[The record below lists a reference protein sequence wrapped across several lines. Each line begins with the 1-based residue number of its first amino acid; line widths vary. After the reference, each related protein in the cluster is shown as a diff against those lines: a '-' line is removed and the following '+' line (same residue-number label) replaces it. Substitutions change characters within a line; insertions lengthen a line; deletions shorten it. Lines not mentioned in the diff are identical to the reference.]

1 MGPLAILVCFSCP
14 ILVLGLLAFL
24 NKTLRKPI
32 LRQREF
38 NARGIRGP
46 PYKFLFGNAREIQK
60 MKTAAAAKPMSNLS
74 HEIRT
79 RLEPHLATWT
89 EAYGKNFVFWMGPE
103 PILVVTEPELVKVV
117 GNNAEKVY
125 QKLEAEGYIKK
136 LFGDGLVTSRGEK
149 WAKMRKLVNHAFQGD
164 SLKSMV
170 PAMVASTEVMLQRT
184 AFGSS
189 YFQGKLVFDGLAKL
203 LQLAT
208 KHALNIQIPGLSKV
222 YKPKDEIEAEKLE
235 QQIRDVIIAMVTK
248 REEMV
253 TNGDL
258 DSCGSDFL
266 GLLVKARY
274 EDDESKRISVD
285 NVVDECKTF
294 YLAGHETCDI
304 LLTWAMLL
312 LSIHTDWQEEAR
324 KEVMTHFGNKTPDA
338 DGIMKL
344 KTMTMIINETLRLY
358 PPAFEMMR
366 KVDKEVQLGK
376 FRVPA
381 NTNIIISYLSLH
393 HDPKIWG
400 EDVHHFKPDR
410 FSQGLAKAT
419 NNVQSVHI
427 PFGMGA
433 RICAGYNFAP
443 ILTKIALSM
452 ILQRYAFTLSPA
464 YVHSP
469 IYAFTIRPQFGVQ
482 VIFQAL

>member
-1 MGPLAILVCFSCP
+1 
-14 ILVLGLLAFL
+14 
-24 NKTLRKPI
+24 
-32 LRQREF
+32 
-38 NARGIRGP
+38 
-46 PYKFLFGNAREIQK
+46 
-60 MKTAAAAKPMSNLS
+60 
-74 HEIRT
+74 
-79 RLEPHLATWT
+79 
-89 EAYGKNFVFWMGPE
+89 
-103 PILVVTEPELVKVV
+103 
-117 GNNAEKVY
+117 
-125 QKLEAEGYIKK
+125 
-136 LFGDGLVTSRGEK
+136 
-149 WAKMRKLVNHAFQGD
+149 
-164 SLKSMV
+164 
-170 PAMVASTEVMLQRT
+170 
-184 AFGSS
+184 
-189 YFQGKLVFDGLAKL
+189 
-203 LQLAT
+203 
-208 KHALNIQIPGLSKV
+208 
-222 YKPKDEIEAEKLE
+222 
-235 QQIRDVIIAMVTK
+235 MVTK

-304 LLTWAMLL
+304 LLTWAM
-312 LSIHTDWQEEAR
+312 
-324 KEVMTHFGNKTPDA
+324 
-338 DGIMKL
+338 
-344 KTMTMIINETLRLY
+344 TMIINETLRLY

-376 FRVPA
+376 FR
-381 NTNIIISYLSLH
+381 
-393 HDPKIWG
+393 
-400 EDVHHFKPDR
+400 
-410 FSQGLAKAT
+410 LAKAT

>member
-1 MGPLAILVCFSCP
+1 MPQLTLLSAEYKHWLDGRVIPIVIALLPNFGNTEKEKGGETIMGPLAILVCFSCP

-117 GNNAEKVY
+117 GNDAEKVY
-125 QKLEAEGYIKK
+125 QKLESEGYIKK

-170 PAMVASTEVMLQRT
+170 PAMVASTQVMLQRT

-189 YFQGKLVFDGLAKL
+189 YFQGKLVFEGITKL
-203 LQLAT
+203 LHLAT
-208 KHALNIQIPGLSKV
+208 KNAFNIQIPGLSKV
-222 YKPKDEIEAEKLE
+222 YKSKDEIEAEKLE

-285 NVVDECKTF
+285 DVVDECKTF
-294 YLAGHETCDI
+294 YLTGHETCNI

-324 KEVMTHFGNKTPDA
+324 KEVMTHFGSRTPDA

-344 KTMTMIINETLRLY
+344 KTMTMIINEILRLY

-366 KVDKEVQLGK
+366 KVEKEVRLGN
-376 FRVPA
+376 FLVPA

-400 EDVHHFKPDR
+400 EDVHLFKPER
-410 FSQGLAKAT
+410 FSEGLAKAT

-427 PFGMGA
+427 PFG
-433 RICAGYNFAP
+433 
-443 ILTKIALSM
+443 
-452 ILQRYAFTLSPA
+452 
-464 YVHSP
+464 
-469 IYAFTIRPQFGVQ
+469 VQ
-482 VIFQAL
+482 VILQALCGW